1 MIAPCFEAAG
11 EDEESWLG
19 LTNGEAGGGG
29 GALDGV
35 DVVSSLPDG
44 FTEALPTVF
53 ECTLF
58 LPSFVTPSFFIEPDV
73 AKIDAGGGGGALD
86 GAAFVLSLPD
96 GFTEAFPI
104 IFEATL
110 SLSST
115 GALPGAAED
124 S

>member
-11 EDEESWLG
+11 EDEESWPD

-44 FTEALPTVF
+44 FTEAFPTVF

-58 LPSFVTPSFFIEPDV
+58 LPSFITPSLFVEPGV

-86 GAAFVLSLPD
+86 GAAFVLSLP
-96 GFTEAFPI
+96 GNFTEAFPI
-104 IFEATL
+104 VFEATL

-124 S
+124 G

>member
-1 MIAPCFEAAG
+1 MIARCFEDAG
-11 EDEESWLG
+11 EDEESWPG

-58 LPSFVTPSFFIEPDV
+58 LPSFITPSRFVEPDD
-73 AKIDAGGGGGALD
+73 ASIDAGGGRGALD

-104 IFEATL
+104 VFEATL

>member
-58 LPSFVTPSFFIEPDV
+58 LPSVVTPSRFVEPDV

-96 GFTEAFPI
+96 GFTKVFPI
-104 IFEATL
+104 VFEATL

-115 GALPGAAED
+115 GALPGAAEN